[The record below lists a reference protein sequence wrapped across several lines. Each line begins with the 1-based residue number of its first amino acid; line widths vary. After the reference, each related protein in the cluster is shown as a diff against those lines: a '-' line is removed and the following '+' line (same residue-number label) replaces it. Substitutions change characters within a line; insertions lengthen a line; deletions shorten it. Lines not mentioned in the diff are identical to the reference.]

1 MLIKSICFSL
11 SSLLITLPKIYAHG
25 GGGAHDHSGGF
36 INADA
41 EITDH
46 DLEHLKSAL
55 DLKKPIKEMTKDERQ
70 FYYFKQAD
78 TNDDDHLDGLEML
91 QTMIKFE
98 MEDAEYNGEPFKHKE
113 DHEWTD
119 QLDRALEVQDL
130 NNDGMVSFYEFQ
142 AIRNRNNKNKK

>member
-1 MLIKSICFSL
+1 MK
-11 SSLLITLPKIYAHG
+11 LLIAAIFLFSESTFSH
-25 GGGAHDHSGGF
+25 GGAHHDHSSGF

-41 EITDH
+41 DITDH
-46 DLEHLKSAL
+46 DLEHLKSAI
-55 DLKKPIKEMTKDERQ
+55 DLKKPIKDMTKDERQ

-98 MEDAEYNGEPFKHKE
+98 MEDAEYNGEQFKVKE

-130 NNDGMVSFYEFQ
+130 NNDGLVSFYEFQ
-142 AIRNRNNKNKK
+142 AIRNRNKK